1 MGMGGSVNHG
11 AVARVVAEA
20 GGMAVARAAAITMK
34 RAQRNVIAMGLVET
48 GELAASFRVRNVT
61 TNILKPTFRVLSLD
75 LKAKYPEF
83 GTRGSTAA
91 PGRWLVFKPKGSTT
105 FVFAKKTKPIRR
117 YGFMRKA
124 RDELTKKDF
133 LL

>member
-1 MGMGGSVNHG
+1 MAGHVYHG
-11 AVARVVAEA
+11 AVIRFVSGA
-20 GGMAVARAAAITMK
+20 GREAVARAALTTMK

-48 GELAASFRVRNVT
+48 GELAASFRTRNVT
-61 TNILKPTFRVLSLD
+61 TNIMKPTYRVLSLD

-83 GTRGSTAA
+83 GTRGSVAA

-105 FVFAKKTKPIRR
+105 FVFAKKTKPVRR

-124 RDELTKKDF
+124 RDQLTKKDF
-133 LL
+133 LP